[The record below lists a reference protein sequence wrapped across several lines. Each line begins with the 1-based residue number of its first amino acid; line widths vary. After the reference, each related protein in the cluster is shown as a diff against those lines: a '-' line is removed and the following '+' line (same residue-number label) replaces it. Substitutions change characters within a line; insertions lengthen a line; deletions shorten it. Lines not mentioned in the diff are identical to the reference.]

1 MSGDIVYGDQNKQ
14 TGGSG
19 NRITVHKSAGVS
31 GADLNAAVAEL
42 RAFIE
47 HLTRSGAVGPD
58 GRVNDAS
65 AVVAAVESNK
75 GRLSAL
81 GTALLGGAKEA
92 VLAAVKGGVATLVV
106 ALLGKG

>member
-1 MSGDIVYGDQNKQ
+1 MSGDTVYGRQYKQ
-14 TGGSG
+14 TGAGSNMTFNESG
-19 NRITVHKSAGVS
+19 EVS

-65 AVVAAVESNK
+65 AVVAEVESNK